1 MPWPK
6 EVLIPLEAVSVV
18 LNLGFTLA
26 IAYEKRIG
34 WLLGF
39 VAAIIGTGLYALSRT
54 WALSA
59 LNGYYIVMAAY
70 GWWSWRNAGE
80 DRPVRR
86 APLRLIAWL
95 LPACA
100 ACTALLTWTLSN
112 VLNGTWPQV
121 DAFITVFSFAATWMM
136 ARKYIDTWVWFFV
149 ADLVAVWLN
158 WRIGYQ
164 LYAVQ
169 YVVYLV
175 LSVLGFMRWYR
186 TMRPQVPLRKG
197 A

>member
-6 EVLIPLEAVSVV
+6 EVLITLEAVSVV

-26 IAYEKRIG
+26 IAYGKRIG
-34 WLLGF
+34 WVLGF
-39 VAAIIGTGLYALSRT
+39 VAAIIGVGLYALSRT

-59 LNGYYIVMAAY
+59 LNAYYIGMAVY
-70 GWWSWRNAGE
+70 GWWAWGRTDQE
-80 DRPVRR
+80 QPVQR
-86 APLRLIAWL
+86 APLRLLAWL
-95 LPACA
+95 FPACLA
-100 ACTALLTWTLSN
+100 GTVLLTWTLAS

-149 ADLVAVWLN
+149 ADVVAVWLN

-164 LYAVQ
+164 LYAAQ
-169 YVVYLV
+169 YLIYLV
-175 LSVLGFMRWYR
+175 LSVLGLMRWYR
-186 TMRPQVPLRKG
+186 TMRPQVPR
-197 A
+197 